1 MIRSLG
7 DEPGPLDKEET
18 DMNRLKG
25 RRALVT
31 GAASG
36 IGRGTALR
44 LAEEGAEVFCVD
56 IAAEGAEDTA
66 EKITSAGG
74 TAAAAAVDVSDP
86 SACEAGVAAALE
98 ALGGLDTLAN
108 VAGILRPGHTLE
120 QDPAIWNAT
129 IAINLTGT
137 FQMCRAALPHFV
149 DREDGPAGGCAIV
162 NIASAAALQ
171 GVPYNAAYCASKAG
185 VLGLTKSLASEYA
198 RRGVRVNAICPG
210 GVSTPMTAG
219 GFPVDDIDPALFARI
234 TPQMPMIAEPTD
246 IAALVAYLAS
256 DEARFMT
263 GSGVTID
270 GGQLA

>member
-1 MIRSLG
+1 M
-7 DEPGPLDKEET
+7 D
-18 DMNRLKG
+18 RLKG

-44 LAEEGAEVFCVD
+44 LAEEGAAVFCAD
-56 IAAEGAEDTA
+56 IAAEGAEETA
-66 EKITSAGG
+66 RQIAAAGG
-74 TAAAAAVDVSDP
+74 TAASAAVDVADAAS
-86 SACEAGVAAALE
+86 CEAGVSSAVE

-120 QDPAIWNAT
+120 QDPGVWHTT
-129 IAINLTGT
+129 IGINLTGT
-137 FQMCRAALPHFV
+137 FQMCRAALPYFV
-149 DREDGPAGGCAIV
+149 DRQDGPDGGCAIV

-185 VLGLTKSLASEYA
+185 VVGLTRSLASEYA
-198 RRGVRVNAICPG
+198 RRKVRVNAICPG
-210 GVSTPMTAG
+210 GISTPMTAA
-219 GFPVDDIDPALFARI
+219 GFPVDDIDPALFARVA
-234 TPQMPMIAEPTD
+234 PQMPIVGEPGD

-256 DEARFMT
+256 DEARYMT
-263 GSGVTID
+263 GSAITID